1 MEFTKQIR
9 FDLDDEL
16 YDWLNETYP
25 AGNRAAIIR
34 EALQE
39 KRNRKKISNE
49 QLSNRMK
56 KLDNLD
62 TEVVHKTAV
71 DIEFTKLIF
80 SLLPHFVW
88 RVSF

>member
-56 KLDNLD
+56 KLDNLN

-71 DIEFTKLIF
+71 DIGFTKLIF